1 MKILIVDDEERLLEV
16 LTVSFQFQWQDSTIL
31 AARTAEEAL
40 ELFSQT
46 DPNVVVLDVGLPDR
60 SGFDV
65 LHEIRQVS
73 DVPVIMLT
81 AAGDE
86 VDHVKG
92 LELGAD
98 DYLVKPFSRLALLAH
113 VKAVLRRAELPP
125 PVAALPDFEAGD
137 LSIKF
142 QNQEVRVRGVPVSL
156 TPFEYKLLYHL
167 VRNCGR
173 VMPRRALMDRI
184 WGVEYEPTE
193 HQLRVLVNR
202 VRTKIETEA
211 DPPLIRTE
219 RGVGYRFIR
228 PVVRARAGAG

>member
-16 LTVSFQFQWQDSTIL
+16 LTVSFQFQWQDSTVL
-31 AARTAEEAL
+31 AARTAREAL
-40 ELFSQT
+40 QLFSQAEP
-46 DPNVVVLDVGLPDR
+46 DVIVLDVGLPDR

-65 LHEIRQVS
+65 LREIRLVS

-86 VDHVKG
+86 VDQVKG

-125 PVAALPDFEAGD
+125 PVSALPDFEAGD
-137 LSIKF
+137 LTVKF
-142 QNQEVRVRGVPVSL
+142 QNQQVRLRGETVPL

-167 VRNCGR
+167 VRNAGR
-173 VMPRRALMDRI
+173 VMPHRALMDRI
-184 WGVEYEPTE
+184 WGSEYAPTE

-202 VRTKIETEA
+202 VRAKVETDDGA
-211 DPPLIRTE
+211 PLIVTE
-219 RGVGYRFIR
+219 RGIGYRFAR
-228 PVVRARAGAG
+228 PVATTIR